1 MIRQDAVDSL
11 TSKAYMGY
19 SEPRQAS
26 RMECFEKTLSLT
38 IFEENSNLH
47 VWQNCKYVLGSVHA
61 RELNI
66 PRF

>member
-19 SEPRQAS
+19 SKPRQAS
-26 RMECFEKTLSLT
+26 RIECFEKTLSLT

-47 VWQNCKYVLGSVHA
+47 V
-61 RELNI
+61 
-66 PRF
+66 